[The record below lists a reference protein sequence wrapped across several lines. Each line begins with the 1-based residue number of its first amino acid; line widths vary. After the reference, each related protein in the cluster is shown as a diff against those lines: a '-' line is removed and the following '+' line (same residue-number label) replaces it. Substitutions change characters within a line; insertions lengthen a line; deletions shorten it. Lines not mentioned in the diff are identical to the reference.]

1 MIEIKSYRG
10 AVLHRSDKET
20 IKAAVEEAAASGADL
35 SGASLHGANLRDA
48 DLGDANLHG
57 ANLRGADLGDTYL
70 GGADLR
76 DADLRDADLRGAD
89 LGGAYLGGAD
99 LGGADL
105 GDAKI
110 LPNAEMLTGY
120 ARYRWFA
127 VWTDGGLLLHYGC
140 ERLTVQDWR
149 SKASALAIRHH
160 PDQASEYEA
169 LTLALVAFVEAALPK
184 PIPTETEELRRLKG
198 GDANGHSDSGV
209 PVDPSGC
216 CCGRR
221 GSVLSQEGRVPTDP
235 MNSPLNPEVN
245 PPPYAA
251 LR

>member
-1 MIEIKSYRG
+1 MIEIKSYLG
-10 AVLHRSDKET
+10 TVLHRSDKET
-20 IKAAVEEAAASGADL
+20 MKAAVEEAVARGADL
-35 SGASLHGANLRDA
+35 GTADLRGANLCGA
-48 DLGDANLHG
+48 DLRG
-57 ANLRGADLGDTYL
+57 ANLRGAN
-70 GGADLR
+70 
-76 DADLRDADLRGAD
+76 LRGA
-89 LGGAYLGGAD
+89 YLDG
-99 LGGADL
+99 
-105 GDAKI
+105 AKI
-110 LPNAEMLTGY
+110 LLNAEILTGC

-140 ERLTVQDWR
+140 ERLTIEVWR
-149 SKASALAIRHH
+149 LKASALAIKHQ

>member
-1 MIEIKSYRG
+1 MIEIKSYLG
-10 AVLHRSDKET
+10 TVLHRSDQET
-20 IKAAVEEAAASGADL
+20 LPATMEEAEASDADL
-35 SGASLHGANLRDA
+35 LGANLRGA
-48 DLGDANLHG
+48 DLHG
-57 ANLRGADLGDTYL
+57 ANLRGADLGD
-70 GGADLR
+70 
-76 DADLRDADLRGAD
+76 
-89 LGGAYLGGAD
+89 AYLGGAD
-99 LGGADL
+99 LGC
-105 GDAKI
+105 AKI

-120 ARYRWFA
+120 AHYRWFA

-160 PDQASEYEA
+160 PDHASEYEA